1 MKISYP
7 DSSVTQKRLWK
18 NKIAIRILRKLGFT
32 VIPVRIG
39 GESEFG
45 GESVYFTASS
55 LPIDW
60 ESEIDRKL

>member
-1 MKISYP
+1 MNISYP
-7 DSSVTQKRLWK
+7 NASITKRCLQKNR
-18 NKIAIRILRKLGFT
+18 IAIKILKILGFT

-39 GESEFG
+39 GESGFG

-60 ESEIDRKL
+60 ESEIAKE